1 MIEASELTIKI
12 KEDINKV
19 NYKPSKDY
27 IVTLVPGNYVH
38 TLWEDVTPF
47 LEKAVERSN
56 GRWSLDAL
64 KVSCVEQRQELWV
77 IFGEEDNKIVGVATT
92 EFVHYPESKRVAIQY
107 LGGADLEDWAWTF
120 LKKAEAWAID
130 NKCGGIECTARFG
143 FWKWLGKSGWN
154 KAYTVFEKRFNNE

>member
-38 TLWEDVTPF
+38 TLWDDVTPF

-56 GRWSLDAL
+56 GRWNLDAL
-64 KVSCVEQRQELWV
+64 KV
-77 IFGEEDNKIVGVATT
+77 
-92 EFVHYPESKRVAIQY
+92 Y
-107 LGGADLEDWAWTF
+107 
-120 LKKAEAWAID
+120 
-130 NKCGGIECTARFG
+130 
-143 FWKWLGKSGWN
+143 
-154 KAYTVFEKRFNNE
+154 